1 MADGER
7 ADGERADGERAGG
20 ERKVGVGE
28 IFSAFGSTLSR
39 HARLSLLAGL
49 GIVALTSITDVLLGD
64 SGGQFAGTV
73 ASFLIQYHLMEQAL
87 AADGLLSPAVA
98 GRRYLSVVG
107 ASILT
112 TLGIAFGF
120 VLFIVPGLLLL
131 ARWSL
136 TWPYIIGQGMPATEA
151 MGASWRHT
159 RASMVSIVL
168 FYVICMVLL
177 VVPLAGVGIA
187 EGLASALS
195 GPSITAGVGGTILG
209 NAVAALMAVG
219 GTLLTLTLYRLLGHS
234 DDRLA
239 EVFG

>member
-1 MADGER
+1 MAD
-7 ADGERADGERAGG
+7 G
-20 ERKVGVGE
+20 ERKVGVSE
-28 IFSAFGSTLSR
+28 IFSEFGGTLSR
-39 HARLSLLAGL
+39 HARLSSLAGL
-49 GIVALTSITDVLLGD
+49 GIVAVTSIVDVLLGD
-64 SGGQFAGTV
+64 SGGQFGGTI
-73 ASFLIQYHLMEQAL
+73 ASFLIQYHLMEQML
-87 AADGLLSPAVA
+87 VADGLLSPSVK

-112 TLGIAFGF
+112 TLGIMLGF

-136 TWPYIIGQGMPATEA
+136 TWPYIIGQGMRATEA

-159 RASMVSIVL
+159 RASMVSITLVYVL
-168 FYVICMVLL
+168 CMVLL
-177 VVPLAGVGIA
+177 VMPLAGVGLA

-195 GPSITAGVGGTILG
+195 GPLITGGVGGTILG

-219 GTLLTLTLYRLLGHS
+219 GTALTLALYRLLGYS
-234 DDRLA
+234 GERLA